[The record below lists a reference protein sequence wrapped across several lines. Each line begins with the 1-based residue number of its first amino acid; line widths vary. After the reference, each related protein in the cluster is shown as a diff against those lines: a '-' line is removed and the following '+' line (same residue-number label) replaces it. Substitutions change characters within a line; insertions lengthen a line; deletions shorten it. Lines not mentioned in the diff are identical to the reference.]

1 MLYQRLGRSDS
12 GSVILVTIVRTLRT
26 QIGTWRTLVAMTDHG
41 LITRRMLLRDM
52 GKAGV
57 AMMILGAAACA
68 SESGEGPTTTGPG
81 SGTTADSGGSTT
93 SSAAATTTPRGSSTS
108 PAGETGYQWQRVNL
122 GFVSA
127 YILYRGGEAA
137 IVDTGVG
144 GSEGSIE
151 AALGEIGLGW
161 GDVGTV
167 VVTHLHPDH
176 QGSLP
181 ALIAAT
187 SDTLPWFA
195 GAGDL
200 DGIDAPT
207 PGQSVGDGD
216 TVFDGLAIIETPG
229 HTPGHICV
237 HDPVAGILVAGD
249 ALSGADGGVAGP
261 NPDFT
266 PDMEM
271 ANASVAKLASF
282 DYEVALFGHGEP
294 VASGASAMVA
304 ELAGS

>member
-1 MLYQRLGRSDS
+1 
-12 GSVILVTIVRTLRT
+12 
-26 QIGTWRTLVAMTDHG
+26 
-41 LITRRMLLRDM
+41 M
-52 GKAGV
+52 GKAGLAV
-57 AMMILGAAACA
+57 MVLGAASCGPEEGSTTTA
-68 SESGEGPTTTGPG
+68 SGAEGSTTAGSAPTTAPAASTTTGDDP
-81 SGTTADSGGSTT
+81 TT
-93 SSAAATTTPRGSSTS
+93 SVG
-108 PAGETGYQWQRVNL
+108 AGGGHRWHRVNL

-176 QGSLP
+176 QGSLQ
-181 ALIAAT
+181 AVIAAT
-187 SDTLPWFA
+187 TESLPWFA
-195 GAGDL
+195 GAADL
-200 DGIDAPT
+200 EGIQAPT
-207 PGQSVGDGD
+207 EGQAVGDGD
-216 TVFDGLAIIETPG
+216 TVFDGLDIIETPG

-237 HDPVAGILVAGD
+237 LDPVAGILVAGD
-249 ALSGADGGVAGP
+249 ALTGDGGVAGP

-294 VASGASAMVA
+294 VVSGASTMVA
-304 ELAGS
+304 ELASG